1 MNRLTWVGAMVLV
14 ATLTSSGTVW
24 GQEAERRREHRQL
37 AQTNAPATILLGEWR
52 CDSSFNG
59 APVVSIETYTGGNYT
74 TVVLFQGQQLI
85 VGGNDSVVPVAA
97 NSIQVSYRPV
107 NWRPRQV
114 CSGPGGVGGNCV
126 PFNPEP
132 TTDQLSFP
140 NRDTFQRPVGSCR
153 RQK

>member
-1 MNRLTWVGAMVLV
+1 MNMLTWVGTMAIV

-24 GQEAERRREHRQL
+24 GQEAVHEREHRQL
-37 AQTNAPATILLGEWR
+37 AQAPATILGEWR
-52 CDSSFNG
+52 CDSSLNG
-59 APVVSIETYTGGNYT
+59 APVVVIETYTTGNYT
-74 TVVLFQGQQLI
+74 TVILFQGQQLI
-85 VGGNDSVVPVAA
+85 VGGNYTAVPVAA
-97 NSIQVSYRPV
+97 NSLQVSYRPA

-132 TTDQLSFP
+132 TTDQLFFP
-140 NRDTFQRPVGSCR
+140 NPDTFQRPQGSCR